1 MDLQRNRSEQQDR
14 RQRERELLEYPYDAP
29 EAGGSL
35 VALVEGVFWIRL
47 SMPMSLDHI
56 NVYLLDDGDGWYI
69 VDTGLNIEATHLAW
83 QKIAKEYLQG
93 KPVKGIICT
102 HFHYDHSGAAR
113 WLIEYFNAP
122 LYMSHGEFYTMQA
135 FSKGGRTLGTDS
147 QKTFFHQGGLTDE
160 LINEMFRLCSLDPYI
175 SDAPDSFVRLREGDC
190 LRIGSREWEVIIG
203 EGHSPEHVCLYNEKE
218 ALLIAGDQLLPSI
231 SSNVLVTDIEPRA
244 NPLKNWF
251 SSLEKS
257 KDLKKETLALPSHG
271 FVFRNVHLRADQLIK
286 HHMRQ
291 LDTLKSKL
299 QSYQAFT
306 VVDAVHCLFAE
317 RRLSPV
323 DMMLAH
329 GEALAHLSFLHAEG
343 VLRKE
348 MDPQGVFQYAYIQ

>member
-1 MDLQRNRSEQQDR
+1 
-14 RQRERELLEYPYDAP
+14 
-29 EAGGSL
+29 
-35 VALVEGVFWIRL
+35 
-47 SMPMSLDHI
+47 
-56 NVYLLDDGDGWYI
+56 
-69 VDTGLNIEATHLAW
+69 
-83 QKIAKEYLQG
+83 
-93 KPVKGIICT
+93 
-102 HFHYDHSGAAR
+102 
-113 WLIEYFNAP
+113 
-122 LYMSHGEFYTMQA
+122 
-135 FSKGGRTLGTDS
+135 
-147 QKTFFHQGGLTDE
+147 
-160 LINEMFRLCSLDPYI
+160 
-175 SDAPDSFVRLREGDC
+175 
-190 LRIGSREWEVIIG
+190 
-203 EGHSPEHVCLYNEKE
+203 
-218 ALLIAGDQLLPSI
+218 LIAGDQLLPSI

-251 SSLEKS
+251 SSLEKI